1 MQNDNKLDLLT
12 NKSSKYLFYW
22 YSNFVEWKE
31 LPVQKI
37 RHLKISEDFVG
48 LVKIQESN
56 WQYPIENF
64 ITRTKNFD
72 LKGKITE
79 KEPKSLKEIKKCCKI
94 CKCVYNTVCGTI
106 AENFHEYL
114 HTLEFDEIE
123 EINNDIKL
131 KSNGWGLNPNLG
143 GGG

>member
-1 MQNDNKLDLLT
+1 M
-12 NKSSKYLFYW
+12 
-22 YSNFVEWKE
+22 
-31 LPVQKI
+31 
-37 RHLKISEDFVG
+37 KISEDFVG
-48 LVKIQESN
+48 LVKIQESD
-56 WQYPIENF
+56 WQYLIENF
-64 ITRTKNFD
+64 IARTKNFD

-79 KEPKSLKEIKKCCKI
+79 KEIKKICKI

>member
-1 MQNDNKLDLLT
+1 M
-12 NKSSKYLFYW
+12 
-22 YSNFVEWKE
+22 
-31 LPVQKI
+31 
-37 RHLKISEDFVG
+37 KISEGFAG
-48 LVKIQESN
+48 LVKIQESS
-56 WQYPIENF
+56 WQYLIENF
-64 ITRTKNFD
+64 VAQKFD

-79 KEPKSLKEIKKCCKI
+79 KEPKSLKEIKKICKI